1 MTERLLTVDGLDASS
16 PFQWCY
22 LRWGTHDG
30 APLPSDVADSIAAE
44 LDRLYAAAEA
54 NQAPGP
60 AWKAKLREE
69 VEAHLGQDAPA
80 GGGYDRGV
88 WDMGRWV
95 LELIDA
101 LPDPPTPD
109 PDAPPVY
116 VPPEGHV
123 APVLGK
129 DVPDGWEGRFGSEA
143 VTWHS
148 AEALR
153 ETWPHSLFEVRRV
166 PAPEPATEW
175 VPLTKLVGRTL
186 PHGPSCD
193 PNPPVAKVSSGYDGW
208 FWHADAD
215 SDVRTTIM
223 GIREDGMVEVLAEG
237 ER

>member
-1 MTERLLTVDGLDASS
+1 MTERPLTVDSERPGGFS
-16 PFQWCY
+16 Y
-22 LRWGTHDG
+22 GRLRVDG
-30 APLPSDVADSIAAE
+30 KSIPIHNRAARDSIAAE

-60 AWKAKLREE
+60 DWKAKLREE

-101 LPDPPTPD
+101 LPDPLTPD

-123 APVLGK
+123 APVLGA
-129 DVPDGWEGRFGSEA
+129 DVRDGWEGRFLNGGRR
-143 VTWHS
+143 WFD
-148 AEALR
+148 AEHCRSGLPN
-153 ETWPHSLFEVRRV
+153 TLFEVRRV

-175 VPLTKLVGRTL
+175 VPLTKLVGRTIKGCDVAVNKADVTEYGQGWWAL
-186 PHGPSCD
+186 HGLIQDRRPF
-193 PNPPVAKVSSGYDGW
+193 PDGTLNI
-208 FWHADAD
+208 D
-215 SDVRTTIM
+215 T
-223 GIREDGMVEVLAEG
+223 GMVLVLAEG